1 MNPVAALTQHP
12 YSANEL
18 LGLIFLIQAV
28 LFLVVNH
35 RTGATHFRGMA
46 IGMLMASV
54 AWGTTRFQAPGRP
67 YVDWEWL
74 WAQPFFTGAVV
85 AIGVALMSYLP
96 LTAKERQWLTRIIWA
111 PVIVYLVVLSVLM
124 LLDVKVLRLWI
135 VVVQLPAVVGAGLA
149 AVWCERREPRMGHLF
164 IGLALLS
171 MPVMTVLVAVSGAQT
186 LVLRFWTGLPTV
198 LITTTMLT
206 ISHLRDRK
214 KLVDEVERRR
224 QAEDQ
229 LAQTNADLERKVQ
242 ERTADL
248 RDMVQGL
255 ESFNRNI
262 SHDLRGPLGGID
274 MLAFVAEQ
282 HIELGQLDE
291 ARAQIRLI
299 SDQVRQS
306 HSTVD
311 ALLSL
316 ARTFDRQV
324 NYEAVDLNAVAKAAV
339 QEAVLTVQSRNPG
352 RTLPQTQLGE
362 LGHTES
368 DKDLIRI
375 ILVNLISNALKFNIG
390 RADTQVQVNR
400 ESAPSE
406 GLVLLVSDNGI
417 GFDAGDTH
425 RAFEPFQRLKSTSH
439 VPGYGLGLA
448 IVRRAVERLGGHIS
462 VTSAQGQGTT
472 MRIAFPRP
480 STQAVPAPSSLT
492 GRP

>member
-1 MNPVAALTQHP
+1 MNAMNTVSGLAQQP

-18 LGLIFLIQAV
+18 LGLIFLIQAF
-28 LFLVVNH
+28 LFLIVNR
-35 RTGATHFRGMA
+35 RTGASHFRGMG
-46 IGMLMASV
+46 IGMLLASI
-54 AWGTTRFQAPGRP
+54 AWGTTQFQSVGEP
-67 YVDWEWL
+67 YVTWDWF

-96 LTAKERQWLTRIIWA
+96 LTERERHWLTRIIWG
-111 PVIVYLVVLSVLM
+111 PVLTYLLVLSVLT

-135 VVVQLPAVVGAGLA
+135 IVVQLPAIVGAGLA
-149 AVWCERREPRMGHLF
+149 ALWCERREPRMGHLL
-164 IGLALLS
+164 IGLSLLS

-214 KLVDEVERRR
+214 KLIDEVTRRR

-274 MLAFVAEQ
+274 MLAFVAER
-282 HIELGQLDE
+282 HIEQGQLEE
-291 ARAQIRLI
+291 ARTQIRLI

-316 ARTFDRQV
+316 ASTIDRQV
-324 NYEAVDLNAVAKAAV
+324 RLEPIELNEVAQTAMK
-339 QEAVLTVQSRNPG
+339 EAVLTVQSRNPG
-352 RTLPQTQLGE
+352 RALPRVMVGE
-362 LGHTES
+362 LGQANT
-368 DKDLIRI
+368 DRDLLRI

-390 RADTQVQVNR
+390 QAGTEVCVNR
-400 ESAPSE
+400 EPALA
-406 GLVLLVSDNGI
+406 GTLILVVSDNGI
-417 GFDAGDTH
+417 GFDTADAQ
-425 RAFEPFQRLKSTSH
+425 RAFEPFQRLQGTRNI
-439 VPGYGLGLA
+439 PGYGLGLA

-462 VTSAQGQGTT
+462 VLSAPGQGAS
-472 MRIAFPRP
+472 MRITLPGTLG
-480 STQAVPAPSSLT
+480 S
-492 GRP
+492 